1 MALGHL
7 TGSTTWDR
15 IIATRTILMR
25 SLVMYLSLLRLV
37 KKNELYLAIAE
48 AVDEVMS
55 RRRDFLKLVEMH
67 SEC

>member
-1 MALGHL
+1 M
-7 TGSTTWDR
+7 
-15 IIATRTILMR
+15 
-25 SLVMYLSLLRLV
+25 MYLSLLRLV